1 MGFGN
6 NTFGTDT
13 MYVHYEKL
21 LEALLK
27 YAELSPVPVC
37 RSPDARLSAPALA
50 MRLLSPRDGGPLS
63 IDSAQVRD
71 QPGL

>member
-27 YAELSPVPVC
+27 YAELSPVPW
-37 RSPDARLSAPALA
+37 SAGPQMPDYLRP
-50 MRLLSPRDGGPLS
+50 PPPCGPS
-63 IDSAQVRD
+63 HPEMA
-71 QPGL
+71 GLCL